1 MSDKKVTL
9 KDFPTDVRT
18 GGHPKKIYK
27 GSMTQD
33 QRIRYSA
40 NKASGNGRCWW
51 IYKFLIHNPM
61 YGSKR

>member
-9 KDFPTDVRT
+9 KAFPSDVRT

-40 NKASGNGRCWW
+40 NKASGNAKCWW